1 MFLSTLDL
9 VLALHPVGRRAK
21 GEAKIAIM
29 SMNLGLVSSL
39 ARVMNFTQSYRSQL
53 VNAISSVD
61 LNTVEQ
67 AIAWLGEARDN
78 NGHIFVCGNGGS
90 AATASH
96 FTCDILKGASFQRDR
111 RFRILALTDS
121 LPTLTA
127 YSNDVCY
134 ECVFEEQLKNFA
146 QKEDVIMAISASG
159 NSPNVVRA
167 VEYGNSIGCR
177 TVALTGRDGGKLGGL
192 AQLNIQVRA
201 EHMGRIEDTHL
212 IICHMIAYHFMEN

>member
-1 MFLSTLDL
+1 
-9 VLALHPVGRRAK
+9 
-21 GEAKIAIM
+21 
-29 SMNLGLVSSL
+29 
-39 ARVMNFTQSYRSQL
+39 MNFTQSYRSQL

-61 LNTVEQ
+61 LDAVEQ

-78 NGHIFVCGNGGS
+78 DRHIFVCGNGGS
-90 AATASH
+90 ASTASH
-96 FTCDILKGASFQRDR
+96 FTCDILKGASFERDR

-127 YSNDVCY
+127 YSNDVCF

-146 QKEDVIMAISASG
+146 QKEDVVMAISASG

-192 AQLNIQVRA
+192 AQLNIQVGA
-201 EHMGRIEDTHL
+201 QHMGRIEDTHL